1 MNFEQYQNYLI
12 DTASSLLSIDS
23 ASGFTTNVTDYLLK
37 TVEELGYPAYR
48 NNIGNVIVTV
58 EGEDDTEPVAL
69 SAHVDTLGLMVRSI
83 TSDGMLMITSVG
95 SPLLPS
101 LDGEYC
107 NIHTRDG
114 KVYTGTILSLSPAI
128 HVFPDASTR
137 DRDEQNMAVRIDE
150 IVHSKED
157 VEALGIH
164 AGDFV
169 CYDPKTT
176 FTKSG
181 FLKIPLH

>member
-1 MNFEQYQNYLI
+1 MNFEQYQDYLI
-12 DTASSLLSIDS
+12 DTATSLLSIDS
-23 ASGFTTNVTDYLLK
+23 ASGFTSNVADYLLK
-37 TVEELGYPAYR
+37 TIEELGYPVYK

-83 TSDGMLMITSVG
+83 TSDGMLMITSIG

-114 KVYTGTILSLSPAI
+114 RVCHRQFTYSRMHLQETEMSRTWQFVSMRL
-128 HVFPDASTR
+128 FTR
-137 DRDEQNMAVRIDE
+137 KKM
-150 IVHSKED
+150 
-157 VEALGIH
+157 
-164 AGDFV
+164 
-169 CYDPKTT
+169 
-176 FTKSG
+176 
-181 FLKIPLH
+181 

>member
-12 DTASSLLSIDS
+12 DTATSLLSIDS
-23 ASGFTTNVTDYLLK
+23 TSGFTAKVTDYLDD
-37 TVEELGYPAYR
+37 TVKELGYPVYK

-58 EGEDDTEPVAL
+58 EGEDDSEPVAL

-83 TSDGMLMITSVG
+83 TSDGMLMITSIG

-114 KVYTGTILSLSPAI
+114 RVYTGTILSLFHGQFTYSRC
-128 HVFPDASTR
+128 HLS
-137 DRDEQNMAVRIDE
+137 RDEMSRTWP
-150 IVHSKED
+150 
-157 VEALGIH
+157 
-164 AGDFV
+164 FV
-169 CYDPKTT
+169 SMRL
-176 FTKSG
+176 FTRK
-181 FLKIPLH
+181 KM

>member
-95 SPLLPS
+95 SPLLPLWTVS
-101 LDGEYC
+101 TAISTQETEGFTQEPFFLCLLQSTYSRMHQQETETSR
-107 NIHTRDG
+107 IWLSVLMRS
-114 KVYTGTILSLSPAI
+114 YT
-128 HVFPDASTR
+128 
-137 DRDEQNMAVRIDE
+137 
-150 IVHSKED
+150 
-157 VEALGIH
+157 
-164 AGDFV
+164 
-169 CYDPKTT
+169 PK
-176 FTKSG
+176 KM
-181 FLKIPLH
+181 